1 MIGRKAR
8 ESKEGQEEAEDRGQ
22 HASSLTTLQVVD
34 LGGVV
39 MSPYCK
45 YDSVPGDN
53 VCSYATLPLYSI
65 VVLYVEYRVSVT
77 MQLKGQKKA

>member
-1 MIGRKAR
+1 MYMNYVNNDIYDNDLRETAR

-39 MSPYCK
+39 MSPYYK
-45 YDSVPGDN
+45 YDSVPRDN
-53 VCSYATLPLYSI
+53 VCSYARAYAHAHDNVT
-65 VVLYVEYRVSVT
+65 VV
-77 MQLKGQKKA
+77 

>member
-1 MIGRKAR
+1 MTKICGKAAR

-39 MSPYCK
+39 MSPYYK

-53 VCSYATLPLYSI
+53 VRSYARAHAHAHDNVA
-65 VVLYVEYRVSVT
+65 VV
-77 MQLKGQKKA
+77 